1 MDIFYRSGIDWS
13 GGQAAEQQK
22 RFLFVNMPHR
32 GGGESGYKNL
42 PDIEKESNDL
52 VTLSFLKTNF

>member
-32 GGGESGYKNL
+32 GGRGKR
-42 PDIEKESNDL
+42 I
-52 VTLSFLKTNF
+52 

>member
-32 GGGESGYKNL
+32 GEGKA
-42 PDIEKESNDL
+42 DIKICL
-52 VTLSFLKTNF
+52 T